1 MIFQYNT
8 YFYHELLLV
17 KCLSSSAFCV
27 AISLLRHTLFSV
39 LLYWSLS
46 FCFPSLGFSI
56 FLSNK
61 KKIRSSSDCLYF
73 LYLSSCCLFLI
84 SPWLTF
90 RNNVPSPI
98 FQTETS
104 SQPFLLCTQ
113 SIWVWMCS
121 FIFLIW
127 FILPIFSASIF

>member
-27 AISLLRHTLFSV
+27 AISPLRHTLFSV

-61 KKIRSSSDCLYF
+61 KKIRSSSDYLYF
-73 LYLSSCCLFLI
+73 LCLSSCCLFLI

-104 SQPFLLCTQ
+104 SRPFLPCTQ

-121 FIFLIW
+121 SIFLIW